1 MSRAWFPLM
10 LVVLA
15 LAGVA
20 WAVLSVQLPPAD
32 FTFVN
37 ETEVATVDPA
47 LITGVPEGRIC
58 SALFEGLTRNRSDNL
73 QPEPGIAESW
83 EVSDDGRTYTF
94 HLRPDAKWSN
104 GDPITA
110 HDFHYSL
117 RRLLDPMT
125 ASRYAYL
132 AWYIKNAKKY
142 TSGGSG
148 LAEGD
153 PVEVELNPPADAPN
167 TVRGELVH
175 GKLVR
180 IENNAAEVDGESS
193 TRDRV
198 FVVNVD
204 GVDVDDKERR
214 FHAAD
219 ADAVLAPGVEPCRQV
234 LFDSREVGIRVV
246 DDHTF
251 VTELENP
258 TAYWL
263 DLLAFYPLAPVNQKC
278 LETHGAP
285 AWTRPENIVTDG
297 AYLLT
302 ERRLRDRIRLTR
314 NPAYWDHGSVR
325 TKVID
330 ALSIDD
336 RTTAVNLYL
345 TGKADWVTVQPP
357 VVLRAMLAKDP
368 PPNDVKPAPQ
378 LTTYYYMV
386 NTTRKPVDDVRV
398 RKALALS
405 LDREE
410 ITRVVTA
417 AGEVPA
423 FSLIPPSMP
432 SYKGQPL
439 PDRNPELA
447 RKLLAEAG
455 FPGGRGFPKLEI
467 HYNNDQGHQAVAELA
482 RKQWQRE
489 LGINVT
495 LRNEEWASA
504 QNSQQQMN
512 YMLSRR
518 SWTGDYLDP
527 NTYLDLFVTGGENN
541 STGFSNAEYDK
552 LIADAAR
559 EPDEAKRMQML
570 ERAER
575 ILMDELPIIPIYFY
589 VSKNLVR
596 PYVRGWYNNL
606 QDMHPLNTIWID
618 HSVDVNAPQPN
629 EYSRE
634 QQ

>member
-1 MSRAWFPLM
+1 MSARTWFPLL
-10 LVVLA
+10 LVALA
-15 LAGVA
+15 LGGVA
-20 WAVLSVQLPPAD
+20 WAVLRVQLPPAD

-37 ETEVATVDPA
+37 ETEVASVDPA
-47 LITGVPEGRIC
+47 LITGQPEGRI
-58 SALFEGLTRNRSDNL
+58 AAAIFEGLTRQRPDNL
-73 QPEPGIAESW
+73 LPEPGTAASW
-83 EVSDDGRTYTF
+83 EISNDGRTYTF

-104 GDPITA
+104 GEPVTA
-110 HDFHYSL
+110 HDFYYSL

-132 AWYIKNAKKY
+132 AWYTKNARKY
-142 TSGGSG
+142 TTGGSG
-148 LAEGD
+148 LVAGD
-153 PVEVELNPPADAPN
+153 PVEVELNPPAGAPM
-167 TVRGELVH
+167 TVRGDLLR

-180 IENNAAEVDGESS
+180 IDGDEAAEAGEGS

-198 FVVNVD
+198 FVVEI
-204 GVDVDDKERR
+204 DDKERR
-214 FHAAD
+214 FQAAD
-219 ADAVLAPGVEPCRQV
+219 ADKKLADGVEACRQV
-234 LFDSREVGIRVV
+234 LLDSRELGIRVV

-263 DLLAFYPLAPVNQKC
+263 DLLAFYPLSPVNREC
-278 LETHGAP
+278 LEKYGAP
-285 AWTRPENIVTDG
+285 AWTRPENIVTNG
-297 AYLLT
+297 AFLLT

-314 NPAYWDHGSVR
+314 SPEYWDRANV
-325 TKVID
+325 KLNVID

-345 TGKADWVTVQPP
+345 TGKADWVTMPPP
-357 VVLRAMLAKDP
+357 VVLRAMLSKNP

-386 NTTRKPVDDVRV
+386 NTTRPPVNDVRV
-398 RKALALS
+398 RKALALA
-405 LDREE
+405 LDRDE
-410 ITRVVTA
+410 ITRTATA
-417 AGEVPA
+417 AGEFPA
-423 FSLIPPSMP
+423 FSLVPPSMP
-432 SYKGQPL
+432 GYKGQPM
-439 PDRNPELA
+439 PKRNPELA

-455 FPGGRGFPKLEI
+455 YPGGLGFPKLEI
-467 HYNNDQGHQAVAELA
+467 HYNTDQGHQAIAELA

-504 QNSQQQMN
+504 QSTQQQMDFTI
-512 YMLSRR
+512 SRR
-518 SWTGDYLDP
+518 AWGGDYLDP

-575 ILMDELPIIPIYFY
+575 ILMDEVPIIPIYFY

-606 QDMHPLNTIWID
+606 QDMHPLSSIWID
-618 HSVDVNAPQPN
+618 HSVDMNAPQPN

-634 QQ
+634 PL

>member
-1 MSRAWFPLM
+1 MSRGWFPLM

-20 WAVLSVQLPPAD
+20 WAVLRVQLPPAD

-37 ETEVATVDPA
+37 ESEVASVDPA

-58 SALFEGLTRNRSDNL
+58 SAIFEGLTRNRSDNL
-73 QPEPGIAESW
+73 EPEPGAAASW
-83 EVSDDGRTYTF
+83 DISDDRRTYTF
-94 HLRPDAKWSN
+94 HIRPDAKWSN
-104 GDPITA
+104 GDPVTA
-110 HDFHYSL
+110 HDFQYSL
-117 RRLLDPMT
+117 RRLLDPLT

-132 AWYIKNAKKY
+132 AWYIKNAKRY
-142 TSGGSG
+142 TSGGSA
-148 LAEGD
+148 LAPGD
-153 PVEVELNPPADAPN
+153 PVEVELNLPEVAPN
-167 TVRGELVH
+167 NQRGELLF
-175 GKLVR
+175 GTLVR
-180 IENNAAEVDGESS
+180 IDNNEPTANGKPS
-193 TRDRV
+193 TRNRV
-198 FVVNVD
+198 FVVTID
-204 GVDVDDKERR
+204 GKERR
-214 FHAAD
+214 FQAAD
-219 ADAVLAPGVEPCRQV
+219 VGKSLAAGVEAARQV
-234 LFDSREVGIRVV
+234 LLDSRELGIRVI

-251 VTELENP
+251 VTELDNP

-263 DLLAFYPLAPVNQKC
+263 DLLAFYPLAPVHQGC
-278 LETHGAP
+278 LEKFGAP
-285 AWTRPENIVTDG
+285 AWTRPENIVTNG
-297 AYLLT
+297 AFLLT

-314 NPAYWDHGSVR
+314 SQEYWDREHVR
-325 TKVID
+325 VNVID
-330 ALSIDD
+330 ALSIED

-345 TGKADWVTVQPP
+345 TGKADWVTVPPP
-357 VVLRAMLAKDP
+357 VVLKAMLDKDP
-368 PPNDVKPAPQ
+368 PPNDVKPAAQ

-386 NTTRKPVDDVRV
+386 NTTRKPVNDVRV

-410 ITRVVTA
+410 ITRAATA

-423 FSLIPPSMP
+423 FSLVPPAMP
-432 SYKGQPL
+432 GYKGQPF
-439 PDRNPELA
+439 PPRNPELA
-447 RKLLAEAG
+447 RQLLAEAG
-455 FPGGRGFPKLEI
+455 YPGGRGFPKLEI
-467 HYNNDQGHQAVAELA
+467 HYNTEQGHQAIAELA

-504 QNSQQQMN
+504 QNSQQQMD

-634 QQ
+634 LP